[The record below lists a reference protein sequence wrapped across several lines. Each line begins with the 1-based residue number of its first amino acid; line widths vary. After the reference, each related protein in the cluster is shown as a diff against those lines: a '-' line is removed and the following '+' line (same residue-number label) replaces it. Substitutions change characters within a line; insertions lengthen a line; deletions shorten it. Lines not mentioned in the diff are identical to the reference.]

1 MVDRGVRRDFMGL
14 FCKLFGGGQAKR
26 QSTPVNQPEGFYIVR
41 YDFGEAQARTLFQR
55 ANAGDVSAQLT
66 IAKCFM
72 DAAEQPYALPWYE
85 RAAAAG
91 NSKAIHELTYFYEG
105 RYVGIPADSV
115 KAERVRSMA
124 LRMNNPEAFVKIGSQ
139 YFTGDGVEKD
149 KVKAFN
155 YYMKAAELGSSEGMT
170 EVGLCYL
177 NGDGVKQDGS
187 KAFEWLS
194 RSKDERYRSYPLA
207 QCYLKGIGTVQNV
220 EKGVFY
226 LEKAVE
232 LKCLELNEAQ
242 RQLVD
247 LYSKG
252 YGGSN
257 SSAKLQRLKA
267 DMAESSRL
275 MDELARLLMSE
286 NN

>member
-1 MVDRGVRRDFMGL
+1 MGL
-14 FCKLFGGGQAKR
+14 FSKLFGSGQAKS
-26 QSTPVNQPEGFYIVR
+26 QSVQVSQPEGFYIVR

-55 ANAGDVSAQLT
+55 ANAGDINAQLT

-85 RAAAAG
+85 KAAAAG
-91 NSKAIHELTYFYEG
+91 SSKAIHELTYFYEG
-105 RYVGIPADSV
+105 RYVGVPADPV
-115 KAERVRSMA
+115 KAERVRNMA
-124 LRMNNPEAFVKIGSQ
+124 LSRNTPDAFVKMGSQ

-155 YYMKAAELGSSEGMT
+155 YYMKAAELGSPEGMT

-177 NGDGVKQDGS
+177 NGDGVKQDGA

-226 LEKAVE
+226 LEKAVD

-242 RQLVD
+242 RQLAN

-252 YGGSN
+252 YGGAN
-257 SSAKLQRLKA
+257 ASAKLQRLKA

-275 MDELARLLMSE
+275 MDELAGLLMSE
-286 NN
+286 DN